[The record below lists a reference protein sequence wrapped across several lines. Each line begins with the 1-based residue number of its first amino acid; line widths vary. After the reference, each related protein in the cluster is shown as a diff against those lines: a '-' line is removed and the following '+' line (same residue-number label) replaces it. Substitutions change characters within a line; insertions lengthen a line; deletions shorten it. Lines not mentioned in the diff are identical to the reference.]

1 MPAPNRSLRCLE
13 SFAQLGA
20 TLSDWRRSSGDEFG
34 TLEPLLVPTDR
45 LATRWRVPGRS
56 LMRVVEHAPD
66 RAVAIC
72 DEDTHDEIP
81 LSRSDR
87 VMHRVHEGR
96 LCSRLCQSLG
106 LHASNEQPS
115 RLPGTLVIG
124 TWTPRPTTSITVSLV
139 VASSPDH
146 LAELVIGAGAA
157 ASCPALLVTPTRTL
171 WTSRSD
177 AVIPRTNVSL
187 ASLDGLLELKAGEW
201 ARSPAFDEFAPLY
214 LPSPASPSL
223 TSSALANTV
232 SEQVKLL
239 NEMQRNVVQ
248 ALSERGFVEPKAKKL
263 PGQALLAKWAGYE
276 FDTTFKNAM
285 SSLVKTRLV
294 DNAKHHGRRGGY
306 FLTAIGTQ
314 AAEIIIRS

>member
-20 TLSDWRRSSGDEFG
+20 TLSDWRRGSGDEFG

-106 LHASNEQPS
+106 LHASNEQQS

-124 TWTPRPTTSITVSLV
+124 TWTPRPTTSINVSLV

-146 LAELVIGAGAA
+146 LAELVIRASAA
-157 ASCPALLVTPTRTL
+157 ASLPTLLVTPTRTL

-177 AVIPRTNVSL
+177 AVIPPSNVAL
-187 ASLDGLLELKAGEW
+187 ASLNELLQLVAGQW
-201 ARSPAFDEFAPLY
+201 VRSPAFDQYAPIL
-214 LPSPASPSL
+214 L
-223 TSSALANTV
+223 SSATSPNTIAV
-232 SEQVKLL
+232 AAADSIAEQVRLL
-239 NEMQRNVVQ
+239 NDMERAVVQ
-248 ALSERGFVEPKAKKL
+248 ALSEHRVFDSQVKKL
-263 PGQALLAKWAGYE
+263 PGQLLVAKWTGYKY
-276 FDTTFKNAM
+276 DTNLKNCM
-285 SSLVKTRLV
+285 TSLVKTRLV

-306 FLTAIGTQ
+306 FLTATGKQ